1 MSAQLAILDLLGAP
15 GAPGALPFPAA
26 WQLWGH
32 VISDLLIGLSY
43 VTISATVA
51 WWVVRARRFIQ
62 FHWVFWAFAAFIIG
76 CGMTHFGHV
85 MLALAT
91 PGADWF
97 LAGAQ
102 VVTVVASVT
111 TALLL
116 IPAAPKAA
124 SVVAAAALSE
134 RRRAALVARDEF
146 LSIAA
151 HELKTPITSVRGYAE
166 LALRRLDRGTAEPDR
181 LRPNL
186 QAIER
191 ESDRLAR
198 LVGQLLDLSRIEGGQ
213 LALERAPTDLA
224 ALVRDVVARQQ
235 GATDRHLRLTVPG
248 EVTGTVDGLRIEQV
262 LTNLLTN
269 AIKYS
274 PAESPIDVT
283 LEVNLAGSVA
293 TIQVRDRGPGVPPER
308 RERLFERFYRAGD
321 QDHVAGFGLGL
332 YISRQIVALHRGT
345 LDASFPDDGGT
356 CMTVTLP
363 LDAATGLDIAPA
375 EVEWDPSLTS
385 PSWSLTTTRLSA
397 N

>member
-1 MSAQLAILDLLGAP
+1 MSAQLAILDLLGAL
-15 GAPGALPFPAA
+15 GASGALPLPPA

-32 VISDLLIGLSY
+32 LISDLLIGLSY
-43 VTISATVA
+43 VTISATLA
-51 WWVVRARRFIQ
+51 WWVVRVQRFIQ
-62 FHWVFWAFAAFIIG
+62 FRWVFWAFAGFIVG

-85 MLALAT
+85 MLALDT
-91 PGADWF
+91 PGAAWF

-151 HELKTPITSVRGYAE
+151 HELKTPITCIRGYAE
-166 LALRRLDRGTAEPDR
+166 LALRRLDRGVAEPER
-181 LRPNL
+181 LRRNL

-198 LVGQLLDLSRIEGGQ
+198 LVGQLLDVSRIEGGQ

-224 ALVRDVVARQQ
+224 ALVRDVVARLQ
-235 GATDRHLRLTVPG
+235 GATDRRIRLTVPD
-248 EVTGTVDGLRIEQV
+248 EVVGVVDGLRIEQV

-274 PAESPIDVT
+274 PVESPIDVK
-283 LEVNLAGSVA
+283 LEVNPDANVA
-293 TIQVRDRGPGVPPER
+293 TIRVRDHGPGVPPER
-308 RERLFERFYRAGD
+308 REHLFERFYRAGD

-345 LDASFPDDGGT
+345 LGADFPEDGGT

-363 LDAATGLDIAPA
+363 LDAADSMTAGA
-375 EVEWDPSLTS
+375 EAEWDASLTG